1 MNYKTLECC
10 IKELDIFIPKGK
22 TKQNKTLNTFEKR
35 NNIIRFR
42 KSAWMTWLKMC

>member
-10 IKELDIFIPKGK
+10 IKEFGYFYPQVKK
-22 TKQNKTLNTFEKR
+22 NKTLNTLEKR